1 MEVIMVITGNG
12 IEQALSDRV
21 FRSMFEERKRVFVD
35 LLGWDIPVLA
45 CRYEID
51 QFDDDEAVYI
61 VITDDTGE
69 HAGSARLLQTD
80 RPHILDTIFPNL
92 CDGVP
97 PTGPN
102 VREITRFC
110 LARRL
115 KARERLATRNRLVS
129 ALVEYALSNGIL
141 TYTGVAEWAW
151 FQQILAFGWE
161 CLPLGLLDNSDP
173 RGLSAMQIN
182 IGPDTP
188 NLLSQSGV
196 FAQIH
201 LMDLDRAAA

>member
-1 MEVIMVITGNG
+1 MVLTGNG
-12 IEQALSDRV
+12 IEQALSGRV

-35 LLGWDIPVLA
+35 LLGWDVPVLA
-45 CRYEID
+45 RRYEID

-69 HAGSARLLQTD
+69 HAGSARLLQTH
-80 RPHILDTIFPNL
+80 RPHILDTIFPDL

-97 PTGPN
+97 PTGPT

-115 KARERLATRNRLVS
+115 KACERLATRNRLVS
-129 ALVEYALSNGIL
+129 ALVEYALSNGIA

-161 CLPLGLLDNSDP
+161 CLPLGLPDNDDP
-173 RGLSAMQIN
+173 RGLSAMRIN
-182 IGPDTP
+182 IAPDTP
-188 NLLSQSGV
+188 HLLRQSGI
-196 FAQIH
+196 FAQVH